1 MMIDLKGKKLILAS
15 KSPRRSELL
24 QGLQVPFEVI
34 GREVSEDYPD
44 YILPE
49 QVAAYLSKKKALA
62 FEEELEDNE
71 IVLTSD
77 TVVILKGEIL
87 GKPSGPEEARSM
99 LESLSGNQHQV
110 MTALTFLSKEKQE
123 TVQDIAKVIF
133 KSLTKEEIDFYI
145 QQFSPYDKAGAYGI
159 QEWIG
164 YIGAVHLEG
173 SFYTVMG
180 LPVHLVYE
188 VLSKW

>member
-15 KSPRRSELL
+15 KSPRRRELL
-24 QGLQVPFEVI
+24 QGLQVPFDVI
-34 GREVSEDYPD
+34 GKEVSEDYPD
-44 YILPE
+44 YIQTE

-77 TVVILKGEIL
+77 TVVILKGKIL

-133 KSLTKEEIDFYI
+133 KSLTQEEIDFYI